1 MGGAVVEG
9 KTALPQPALNL
20 GSSARMNPGRL
31 PEQEPAHDV
40 LAAEAFAVPAPDPRL
55 RARPLVV
62 PDDPSGISEPHDIL
76 AAEEFAMPAA
86 NGESGRTTLARGADS
101 PWWSALGAAVALI
114 ALVVLR
120 RRRRMT

>member
-1 MGGAVVEG
+1 M
-9 KTALPQPALNL
+9 TQ
-20 GSSARMNPGRL
+20 GRN

-55 RARPLVV
+55 RHRAFVV

-86 NGESGRTTLARGADS
+86 NGETVRTALARPES
-101 PWWSALGAAVALI
+101 PRWSALGAAAALL
-114 ALVVLR
+114 ALVGLR
-120 RRRRMT
+120 RRRRVT